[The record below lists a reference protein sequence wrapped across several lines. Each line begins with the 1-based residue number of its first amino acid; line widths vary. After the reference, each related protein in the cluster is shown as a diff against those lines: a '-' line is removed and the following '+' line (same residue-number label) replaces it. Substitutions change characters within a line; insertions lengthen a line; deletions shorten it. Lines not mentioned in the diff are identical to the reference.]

1 MITIYGGMKAP
12 YGRVG
17 GKSKLKKLIVDDY
30 FPKDYR
36 DLVYVEPFVG
46 AGSIYF
52 YKDPSDFEII
62 NDLDNQPYTLFKKL
76 KNFDGAKI
84 SKDLNGIYTKEIF
97 KEIKE
102 SNPTSEYGKFKR
114 ILQLTRTSFFNRM
127 TAFNYIGSDKS
138 KAVIQSNFG
147 NNELKN
153 RLKNTI
159 ILNKDYKKVI
169 KQYDSPLTFF
179 YLDPPYEGSGKL
191 YVHSSMPINDIYNVL
206 KNIKGR
212 FLLSYNDSVEAKKLF
227 KNYYINY
234 VTTHYEHTKSIGK
247 RKTKEML
254 ISNYDPLHPP
264 TE

>member
-1 MITIYGGMKAP
+1 MITIYGGMKSP
-12 YGRVG
+12 SGRVG

-52 YKDPSDFEII
+52 YKDPSDFEVI
-62 NDLDNQPYTLFKKL
+62 NDLDSQPYILLKGFKK
-76 KNFDGAKI
+76 FDGAKI
-84 SKDLNGIYTKEIF
+84 SKDLNGVYTKEIF
-97 KEIKE
+97 KEIRDSK
-102 SNPTSEYGKFKR
+102 PTSEYGKFKR

-127 TAFNYIGSDKS
+127 TSFGVGSEASTALRNGINSDFS
-138 KAVIQSNFG
+138 
-147 NNELKN
+147 NNELKD

-191 YVHSSMPINDIYNVL
+191 YIHSSLPIKDIYNVL

-212 FLLSYNDSVEAKKLF
+212 FLLSYNDSIEAKQLF

-234 VTTHYEHTKSIGK
+234 VSTIYEHTKSIGK
-247 RKTKEML
+247 RKSKEML
-254 ISNYDPLHPP
+254 ISNYDPL
-264 TE
+264 

>member
-1 MITIYGGMKAP
+1 M
-12 YGRVG
+12 
-17 GKSKLKKLIVDDY
+17 LK
-30 FPKDYR
+30 
-36 DLVYVEPFVG
+36 G
-46 AGSIYF
+46 
-52 YKDPSDFEII
+52 
-62 NDLDNQPYTLFKKL
+62 FKK
-76 KNFDGAKI
+76 FDGAKI
-84 SKDLNGIYTKEIF
+84 SKDLNGVYTKEIF
-97 KEIKE
+97 NEIKA
-102 SNPTSEYGKFKR
+102 SNPTSEYRKFMR

-127 TAFNYIGSDKS
+127 TSYGVGSDTSTAQRNGIKS
-138 KAVIQSNFG
+138 DFS
-147 NNELKN
+147 NNELKD
-153 RLKNTI
+153 RLKKTI